1 MAQNY
6 ENWTATDAID
16 KSLLDN
22 DIHYLC
28 GDIASENIA
37 EAIKFIV
44 SRDLESKK
52 KTLKLYVNSTGGD
65 LYECFA
71 LIDTMKNSKHII
83 STIGIGAVMSAAF
96 LIFISGTKG
105 HRYIGRN
112 TGIMN
117 HQHTDSW
124 ESKMHDM
131 KAAMAENVNCETR
144 ALNIIKD
151 AADISLSEARE
162 RFNSKSDQYFTAKQ
176 LVDLN
181 LADKVL

>member
-6 ENWTATDAID
+6 EQWTATDAID

-22 DIHYLC
+22 DIHYLS
-28 GDIASENIA
+28 GDIASDNVA
-37 EAIKFIV
+37 DAIKFIV
-44 SRDLESKK
+44 SRDLENKK

-71 LIDTMKNSKHII
+71 LIDTMKNSKHTI

-131 KAAMAENVNCETR
+131 RAAMAENVNCETR

-151 AADISLSEARE
+151 AAAISLSEAKE
-162 RFNSKSDQYFTAKQ
+162 RFNSKSDQFFTARQ
-176 LVDLN
+176 LVDMD
-181 LADKVL
+181 LADKIL